1 VQHLNIDMKKIV
13 YFAAFTLFLESC
25 YNKRM
30 VDSGTY
36 QCEVLS
42 DSALYSNTS
51 CVCQRIDFVSS
62 EDAIIYYKS
71 GITGNAKIVQ
81 DDNGSLIVV
90 HSKFVYNNLILKI
103 AQGNSILIGRGYR
116 FVKSKN

>member
-1 VQHLNIDMKKIV
+1 MKKTV
-13 YFAAFTLFLESC
+13 YFTALILFLESC
-25 YNKRM
+25 FNKRI

-51 CVCQRIDFVSS
+51 CVCQRIDFVNS

-81 DDNGSLIVV
+81 DDNGSLVVV
-90 HSKFVYNNLILKI
+90 HSKFLYNNLILNKE
-103 AQGNSILIGRGYR
+103 QGNSILSGRGYR

>member
-1 VQHLNIDMKKIV
+1 MKKTIYLTPLSLLLV
-13 YFAAFTLFLESC
+13 AC
-25 YNKRM
+25 HNKLI

-71 GITGNAKIVQ
+71 GTIGNAKIIQ
-81 DDNGSLIVV
+81 DDNGSLVVV
-90 HSKFVYNNLILKI
+90 HSKSLYNNLILNKGK
-103 AQGNSILIGRGYR
+103 GNLVLSGRGYR

>member
-1 VQHLNIDMKKIV
+1 MYL
-13 YFAAFTLFLESC
+13 TLLSLFLVVC
-25 YNKRM
+25 YDKRI

-51 CVCQRIDFVSS
+51 CVCQRIAFVSS

-71 GITGNAKIVQ
+71 GIIGNAKIIQ
-81 DDNGSLIVV
+81 DDNGSLVVV
-90 HSKFVYNNLILKI
+90 HSKFLYNNLILNKE
-103 AQGNSILIGRGYR
+103 QGNLILSGRGYR